1 VSLTEAQR
9 TYLEQNHGAAMITLR
24 PDGTPTAVR
33 IGLALVDG
41 QLWSSGTQDRRRTA
55 NLRRDPR
62 STLFVYEGAGFRYL
76 TIEARVAILEGPD
89 APELNL
95 HLFRVMQNRPTG
107 PILWNGVDTPEPEFL
122 TRMLAEKRL
131 IYQFDPVRAYGL

>member
-1 VSLTEAQR
+1 
-9 TYLEQNHGAAMITLR
+9 MITLR

-33 IGLALVDG
+33 IGVALVDG

-76 TIEARVAILEGPD
+76 TIEARVAILAGPGRS
-89 APELNL
+89 EFNL
-95 HLFRVMQNRPTG
+95 HLFRVMQNRSTG
-107 PILWNGVDTPEPEFL
+107 PILWNCIDTPEPEFL
-122 TRMLAEKRL
+122 SSMLGEKRL
-131 IYQFDPVRAYGL
+131 IYKFDT